1 MKSSFYREHWYDV
14 GIYIFVSLAFVMGFW
29 GRNLSEIQII
39 LTYSFMALLV
49 HQFEEYRSP
58 SGFPIIFNHKFFGE
72 KEKYD
77 RYPLSSQ
84 ICLWI
89 NVYFAYP
96 FYIIPIFLPDVIW
109 LGLAQIFFGMI
120 FQFLAHG
127 FIMNI
132 KNHSFYNPGMGAA
145 VLLHFPIGVYY
156 CWYIVNNDLAT
167 GTDFLLGFLAMIGG
181 IFVTLPLPMII
192 WKKAGKVIPFRKDI
206 VDKALIVEEKASF
219 KK

>member
-1 MKSSFYREHWYDV
+1 
-14 GIYIFVSLAFVMGFW
+14 
-29 GRNLSEIQII
+29 
-39 LTYSFMALLV
+39 
-49 HQFEEYRSP
+49 
-58 SGFPIIFNHKFFGE
+58 
-72 KEKYD
+72 
-77 RYPLSSQ
+77 
-84 ICLWI
+84 
-89 NVYFAYP
+89 
-96 FYIIPIFLPDVIW
+96 
-109 LGLAQIFFGMI
+109 
-120 FQFLAHG
+120 
-127 FIMNI
+127 MNI